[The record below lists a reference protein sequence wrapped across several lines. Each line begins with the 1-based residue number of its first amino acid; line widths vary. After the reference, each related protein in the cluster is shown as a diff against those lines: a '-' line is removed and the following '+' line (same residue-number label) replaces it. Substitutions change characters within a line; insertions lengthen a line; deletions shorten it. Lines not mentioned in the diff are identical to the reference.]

1 MSSVQTKIAKE
12 SFICNGDL
20 ILKSITDKAGNDLR
34 SQISLWLNNNYIFQ
48 DITRTKRHGIVAW
61 NGFNAT
67 DINKRLR
74 EKMNIVSGIHGES
87 CVEYDSILSKGK
99 KGFDFSLYD
108 EEYYIKRLRN
118 AFIGYPGR
126 FNGDKELKELY
137 ARVKNSNDKA
147 YTKTNWIKK
156 IASLGGSPGTNIDIL
171 GKNYYTVV
179 GEIQFGNWALVRH
192 DLIRLL
198 NSERDGEIDFYIYIT
213 STGTL
218 ESKLSEGTVTYDSVM
233 EFLNENLRLIHTPM
247 WIIGLDVL

>member
-1 MSSVQTKIAKE
+1 MSNVQTRIAQE

-20 ILKSITDKAGNDLR
+20 ILKSITDKAGNDLKA
-34 SQISLWLNNNYIFQ
+34 QISLWLNNHYIFN
-48 DITRTKRHGIVAW
+48 DITRSKNHGAITW
-61 NGFNAT
+61 NGFDAT
-67 DINKRLR
+67 DINKKLR
-74 EKMNIVSGIHGES
+74 AKMSIVNGIHGES

-126 FNGDKELKELY
+126 YNGDVELNAIYK
-137 ARVKNSNDKA
+137 RVKDSNDK
-147 YTKTNWIKK
+147 TFKK
-156 IASLGGSPGTNIDIL
+156 KDWEKKLTSLGGIAGKNIDTL

-198 NSERDGEIDFYIYIT
+198 NSERNGEIDFYIYIT

-218 ESKLSEGTVTYDSVM
+218 ESKLSEGTVTYDNVI
-233 EFLNENLRLIHTPM
+233 EFLNENLQLIHTPM
-247 WIIGLDVL
+247 WIIGLDIT